1 MAGTSHCTVRTVATA
16 GGFAF
21 FLIPHQAHNYQGDDK
36 RKHKAYNNG
45 CKVL

>member
-1 MAGTSHCTVRTVATA
+1 MAGTFHCTVCTVATA

-21 FLIPHQAHNYQGDDK
+21 FLIPHQAHNNQGDNK

-45 CKVL
+45 CEVL

>member
-1 MAGTSHCTVRTVATA
+1 MAGTSHCTVRTITTA

-21 FLIPHQAHNYQGDDK
+21 FLILHQAHNYQGDDK